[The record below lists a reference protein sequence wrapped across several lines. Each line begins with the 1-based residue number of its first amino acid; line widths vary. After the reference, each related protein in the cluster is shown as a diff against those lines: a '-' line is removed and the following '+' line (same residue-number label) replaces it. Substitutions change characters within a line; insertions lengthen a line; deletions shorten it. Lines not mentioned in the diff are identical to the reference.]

1 VGDGFLA
8 VREAVFG
15 GASGEI
21 WMGCRRGGGCWNPA
35 GENEVKLDEFVKRRE
50 GREGGGLDEKWV
62 KNEV

>member
-35 GENEVKLDEFVKRRE
+35 GENEVKLDEEERRTR
-50 GREGGGLDEKWV
+50 GRGLG
-62 KNEV
+62 

>member
-1 VGDGFLA
+1 VDEGFSAARKL
-8 VREAVFG
+8 VFG
-15 GASGEI
+15 RVSRKI